1 MIITKAWDQVHGN
14 DDHLLFGSPK
24 TVVNLYTLHPEPA
37 QIFLLWHIYLENVNP
52 LLKVTHVPSLQ
63 GRIIE
68 ASTNIANISPPAL
81 EALMFSIY
89 CMAILSLSQDECWT
103 KFGSAQEEL
112 LARYQFGCRQALWS
126 CGFLR
131 CNDRDCLTAI
141 FLYLVR
147 SSLCFDFLFS

>member
-1 MIITKAWDQVHGN
+1 VRGN

-37 QIFLLWHIYLENVNP
+37 QIFFLWHIYLENVNP

-63 GRIIE
+63 GCIIE
-68 ASTNIANISPPAL
+68 ASTNILNIQPPAL

-89 CMAILSLSQDECWT
+89 CMAILSLSEDECWS
-103 KFGSAQEEL
+103 KFGRSRDEL
-112 LARYQFGCRQALWS
+112 LARYQFGSRQALWS

-131 CNDRDCLTAI
+131 CNDRNCLTAV
-141 FLYLVR
+141 FLYLV
-147 SSLCFDFLFS
+147 SSRGCCTFICS